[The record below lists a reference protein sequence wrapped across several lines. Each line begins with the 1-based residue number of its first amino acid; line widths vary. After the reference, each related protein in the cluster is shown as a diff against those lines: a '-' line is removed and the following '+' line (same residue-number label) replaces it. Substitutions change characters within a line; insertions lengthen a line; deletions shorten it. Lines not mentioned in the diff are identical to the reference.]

1 MCSTPLVINAA
12 TEMGHSKSAES
23 TILGELD
30 KRMDKLNERVDG
42 IEEKVDLILKL
53 LQQKGK

>member
-1 MCSTPLVINAA
+1 
-12 TEMGHSKSAES
+12 MGHSKSAES

-30 KRMDKLNERVDG
+30 KRMDRLNERVDG